1 MRLRMFYFLFF
12 VLVAGMLLFA
22 GCNNE
27 SDLSETTE
35 DAIVENA
42 VVEDEMDTLVISD
55 MLGREVELSLPVE
68 RIVAIGPGALR
79 LYCYVNGSADIVGI
93 EQFEL
98 DQPIGRPYIFAYPE
112 IKDLPVIGPG
122 GPNNPPDAEALLNVL
137 PDLIFTMYITDPA
150 AVDELQRKTG
160 IPVIALSYGQVS
172 TFDPGVYDSLRII
185 GKVTGNEA
193 VAEEKITYM
202 EDWRADL
209 YDRTADIPDTEKP
222 GVFVGGLGAR
232 GTHGIESTQTN
243 YSLFNAV
250 NVRNVVDAIEQSE
263 DASFLST
270 SIMVDKEMLIEWNPD
285 IIFIDLAGFAMVQ
298 QDYQDNPEFYQS
310 LSAVQ
315 NGALYSQLPFNY
327 YYTNIDTAIADAYYI
342 GKVVY
347 PDRFIDIEPE
357 AIADEIYISLLGMP
371 LYDRMVEDFGGFTQL
386 TLP

>member
-12 VLVAGMLLFA
+12 VLVAGMLLFV

-27 SDLSETTE
+27 IDLSETTE

-42 VVEDEMDTLVISD
+42 VVEDEMDILVISD

-98 DQPIGRPYIFAYPE
+98 
-112 IKDLPVIGPG
+112 
-122 GPNNPPDAEALLNVL
+122 NNPPDAEALLNVL

-250 NVRNVVDAIEQSE
+250 NVRNVVDAIEHLE

-315 NGALYSQLPFNY
+315 NDALYSQLPFNY

-371 LYDRMVEDFGGFTQL
+371 LFDRMVEDFGGFTQL